1 MLEEDPPIVRA
12 AGGMVWRKTSPG
24 GVEVVVVHRPKY
36 DDWTFPKGKR
46 EMGEDDETCAL
57 REVEEETG
65 LRCSLGPELPPASY
79 TDHRGRPKKVRYWTM
94 SVIDESVIVEPEFA
108 PNAEV
113 DELRWCDRDQA
124 AALLSYDVDQA
135 VLASFFPV

>member
-1 MLEEDPPIVRA
+1 MLEDDPSIVRA
-12 AGGMVWRKTSPG
+12 AGGMVWRRVSD
-24 GVEVVVVHRPKY
+24 GVAVVVVHRPKY

-65 LRCSLGPELPPASY
+65 MRCSLGRELPPASY
-79 TDHRGRPKKVRYWTM
+79 TDHQGRPKKVRYWTM
-94 SVIDESVIVEPEFA
+94 SVIGEPVIDEPVFA

-135 VLASFFPV
+135 VLASFFPA